1 VHYGHKPHRHSPEDL
16 TILWCRCGWVSGEL
30 TRAELRDRGMP
41 WYCDD
46 CGKQGLNFIHF
57 HPTEREAALRE
68 VPMAKP
74 TLIKPNGEAAGL
86 RADQKECIAL
96 LKGLLDDAEQGKIW
110 SCVVVACGPDD
121 FGSAMAGSDA
131 PRLNLGLD
139 VAKSVILERVAG
151 KRTVLHR

>member
-1 VHYGHKPHRHSPEDL
+1 
-16 TILWCRCGWVSGEL
+16 
-30 TRAELRDRGMP
+30 
-41 WYCDD
+41 
-46 CGKQGLNFIHF
+46 
-57 HPTEREAALRE
+57 
-68 VPMAKP
+68 MAKP